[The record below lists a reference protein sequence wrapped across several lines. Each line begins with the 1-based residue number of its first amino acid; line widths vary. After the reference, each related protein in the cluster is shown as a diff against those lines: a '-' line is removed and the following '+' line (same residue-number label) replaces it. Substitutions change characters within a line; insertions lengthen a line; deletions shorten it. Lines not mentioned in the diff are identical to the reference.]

1 MDKKQI
7 LDILNVIAED
17 IKGNF
22 KPEDFKF
29 TYNQQ
34 REMINRVFRNNTDI
48 DCGTIMLRLIVID
61 SLYSTNA
68 MYSYFA
74 IEDMAKKLMGI
85 DNDDATAEYFYSLV
99 NGGDDYEGLFSQ
111 KYGIRKNLSE
121 GNLQTSL
128 MSKYAYYLLLQNK
141 GKYPLGFPIYDSL
154 AIKMYPKVC
163 DKLDIQKDN
172 SIKISSANIPIEAY
186 ISALDELRK
195 SLFDST
201 DLYNDLQQFDIL
213 DAYLWRM
220 GKIEEGNFSLLLE
233 KDDYINFIS
242 NLGLNFD
249 TNNDKNTQ
257 EYTTRICDSYSD
269 CQELTSKISISSI
282 NNKDKY
288 KFDFNAFVKY
298 NIKNKKNEVIVNG
311 LNNYIYIS
319 NLIDHWKTFY
329 KQ

>member
-1 MDKKQI
+1 
-7 LDILNVIAED
+7 
-17 IKGNF
+17 
-22 KPEDFKF
+22 
-29 TYNQQ
+29 
-34 REMINRVFRNNTDI
+34 MINRVFRNNTDI

-74 IEDMAKKLMGI
+74 IEDMAKKLMKIG
-85 DNDDATAEYFYSLV
+85 NDDATAKYFYSLV
-99 NGGDDYEGLFSQ
+99 NGDNDYEGLFSH

-172 SIKISSANIPIEAY
+172 SIKISSANIPIKTY

-195 SLFDST
+195 FLFHNS
-201 DLYNDLQQFDIL
+201 LYNDLYKGLQQFDIL

-242 NLGLNFD
+242 NLGLNFN
-249 TNNDKNTQ
+249 TNLDKNTQ

-319 NLIDHWKTFY
+319 KLIDHWKTFY

>member
-7 LDILNVIAED
+7 LDILNVIADD
-17 IKGNF
+17 INGNF

-74 IEDMAKKLMGI
+74 IEDMAKKLMEIG
-85 DNDDATAEYFYSLV
+85 NDDDTAEYFYSLV
-99 NGGDDYEGLFSQ
+99 NGVNDYEGLFSQ

-141 GKYPLGFPIYDSL
+141 DKYPLGFPIYDSL
-154 AIKMYPKVC
+154 AIKMYPKVW

-172 SIKISSANIPIEAY
+172 SIKISSANISIEAY

-201 DLYNDLQQFDIL
+201 DLYEGLQQFDIL

>member
-1 MDKKQI
+1 MDKEQI
-7 LDILNVIAED
+7 LDILNVIADD
-17 IKGNF
+17 INGNF

-74 IEDMAKKLMGI
+74 IEDMAKKLMEIG
-85 DNDDATAEYFYSLV
+85 NDDATAEYFYSLV
-99 NGGDDYEGLFSQ
+99 NGGNDYKGLFSH

-172 SIKISSANIPIEAY
+172 SIKISSANIPIKTY

-195 SLFDST
+195 FLFHNS
-201 DLYNDLQQFDIL
+201 LYNDLYKGLQQFDIL

-242 NLGLNFD
+242 NLGLNFN
-249 TNNDKNTQ
+249 TNMDKNTQ
-257 EYTTRICDSYSD
+257 EYTTRICK
-269 CQELTSKISISSI
+269 QNEKGI

-288 KFDFNAFVKY
+288 KFDFNALVKY
-298 NIKNKKNEVIVNG
+298 NIKDKETKDIVKG
-311 LNNYIYIS
+311 LNNNIYI
-319 NLIDHWKTFY
+319 LIDHWKTFY
-329 KQ
+329 NQ